1 MEKSK
6 CGSMHDHMSI
16 HVWYGE
22 RSATRWVKACRALSA
37 SIAVLSLTGCML
49 EPGMH
54 WQGVAN
60 EPGAASSTVSAAGLP
75 QGGSAR
81 TGETNASE
89 GALIEITPKFV
100 EQQQAERP
108 RAISVDIEQLFAKP
122 TPYAIGPGDVL
133 DIMVWDHPELIWP
146 PSSASTGAT
155 DVYGSNAIAPGYT
168 VDESGVV
175 QFAYIGAVKVGGLTE
190 LEARNLI
197 SSKLAQFVKNPQVTL
212 RVQAFRS
219 RRVYMDG
226 EIRTPGL
233 FVLNDVPMTLMEAIN
248 RAGGFTP
255 LADRASVDVIRDGKS
270 TMVSIPDLIAR
281 GINPSAVMLKD
292 GDMVRILGREDSKVF
307 VLGEVTRPTTLF
319 LRNGQLTLNEA
330 LGDAGGLN
338 PASAEGKQ
346 VFVVRREQAGQPE
359 VYHLDASSPTALAL
373 AEGFPLKAKDVVFVD
388 AAPVVR
394 WSRVV
399 GLLVPG
405 AEAAYFGKTASN

>member
-1 MEKSK
+1 M
-6 CGSMHDHMSI
+6 
-16 HVWYGE
+16 
-22 RSATRWVKACRALSA
+22 
-37 SIAVLSLTGCML
+37 LSLTGCIL

-54 WQGVAN
+54 WKGAAN
-60 EPGAASSTVSAAGLP
+60 QPRAASSTASAAGLP
-75 QGGSAR
+75 QGESAR
-81 TGETNASE
+81 PSGTNAPE

-100 EQQQAERP
+100 EQQQAEPP
-108 RAISVDIEQLFAKP
+108 RAISTDVEQLFGKP

-133 DIMVWDHPELIWP
+133 DIVVWDHPELIWP
-146 PSSASTGAT
+146 PSSVSTAGT
-155 DVYGSNAIAPGYT
+155 DVYGSNPISPGYT
-168 VDESGVV
+168 VDEGGVV
-175 QFAYIGAVKVGGLTE
+175 QFAYIGAVNVGGLTE
-190 LEARNLI
+190 LEARDLI
-197 SSKLAQFVKNPQVTL
+197 SSKLAHFVKNPQVTL

-226 EIRTPGL
+226 EVRSPGL
-233 FVLNDVPMTLMEAIN
+233 FVLNDVPMTLVEAIN

-255 LADRASVDVIRDGKS
+255 LADRSSVDVIRDGKS
-270 TMVSIPDLIAR
+270 TTVSIPDLIAR
-281 GINPSAVMLKD
+281 GVNPSAVMLKD
-292 GDMVRILGREDSKVF
+292 GDMVRVLGREDSKVF

-338 PASAEGKQ
+338 PSSAEGKQ

-359 VYHLDASSPTALAL
+359 IYHLDASSPTALAL